1 MNDCIREAIAAA
13 EPPTSGGRRLRIYY
27 ATQVSTCPPTFV
39 LFVNDVKLMH
49 YSYERYLKN
58 YLRKTFDFSGTPI
71 RMMVRNRNENRND

>member
-1 MNDCIREAIAAA
+1 
-13 EPPTSGGRRLRIYY
+13 
-27 ATQVSTCPPTFV
+27 
-39 LFVNDVKLMH
+39 MH